1 MCGALADPMSER
13 FKTLTDG
20 HNESE
25 WDRRAVDPLSSEVL
39 GLQAGMRRHLEEV
52 RSEHGVLVRSNALRL
67 VRRRKR
73 SNVGVLDDLQLVL
86 LILVEETIEG

>member
-1 MCGALADPMSER
+1 MCSALANSMSER
-13 FKTLTDG
+13 FETLTDG

-25 WDRRAVDPLSSEVL
+25 WDRWAVDPLSSEVL
-39 GLQAGMRRHLEEV
+39 GLQAGMRWHLEEV
-52 RSEHGVLVRSNALRL
+52 GSEHGVLVRSDALCL
-67 VRRRKR
+67 IRRRER